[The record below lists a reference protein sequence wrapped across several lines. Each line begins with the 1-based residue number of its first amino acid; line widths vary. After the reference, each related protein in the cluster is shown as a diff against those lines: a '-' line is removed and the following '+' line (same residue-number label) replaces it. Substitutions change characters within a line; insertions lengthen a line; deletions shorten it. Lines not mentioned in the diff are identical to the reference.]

1 MPVLQR
7 QTPKKGYVPIGN
19 NGVGFFQ
26 GTHLKG
32 FWMWTGKTTKFEDG
46 SEQIKTI
53 QVKDLKEAALHY
65 FRDKWTPVEPITDD
79 MLRAMEVE
87 LRNHQGLKREGLD
100 IPDGKFLE
108 SRTIP
113 DKYIMPGIDTSG
125 KKVRGEVTAE
135 TIEAYKQKLL
145 GGS

>member
-7 QTPKKGYVPIGN
+7 QTPKKGYIPIGN

-26 GTHLKG
+26 GTHLKD
-32 FWMWTGKTTKFEDG
+32 FWMWTGKTTKFDDG
-46 SEQIKTI
+46 TEQVKTV

-65 FRDKWTPVEPITDD
+65 YRDKWIPVESITDE

-87 LRNHQGLKREGLD
+87 LRAHQGLKREGVD
-100 IPDGKFLE
+100 IPNGDFLE

-113 DKYIMPGIDTSG
+113 SDYIMPGVDISD
-125 KKVRGEVTAE
+125 KKVRDEVSAE
-135 TIEAYKQKLL
+135 AIEAYKQKLL
-145 GGS
+145 GRS